1 MNDRIILLMKTE
13 GLTNSKF
20 ASILGI
26 QRSNVTHI
34 VDGRNRPSLSFIE
47 KLMSKFPHV
56 NIEWLINGTGEM
68 YKQNETSGQKSVL
81 LFPAVVPEQLPD
93 NQAENQTVLQNP
105 VQQAENDRIPESVQV
120 SGQITNPENPVSTS
134 APEPETA
141 SPVDTD
147 KMKSE
152 SNPEAD
158 LKADSTVNNENSPQ
172 ISQQSNIAEQDLTGK
187 SEEKEIE
194 SVLIFYT
201 DKTFKQ
207 YKPF

>member
-1 MNDRIILLMKTE
+1 MKTE

-134 APEPETA
+134 SPEPETA

-194 SVLIFYT
+194 SVLIFYI